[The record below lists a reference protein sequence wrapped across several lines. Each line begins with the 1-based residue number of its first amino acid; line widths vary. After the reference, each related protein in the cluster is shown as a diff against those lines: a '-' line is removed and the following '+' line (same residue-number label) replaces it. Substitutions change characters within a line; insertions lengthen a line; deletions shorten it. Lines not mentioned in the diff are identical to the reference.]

1 MKQTTTSII
10 RTLIFI
16 MLICKFNNI
25 YAMNHKD
32 SLYLPY
38 FVKDGNVCVLHS
50 SATDHYIERELSEYI
65 EQKLPIIRYDC
76 TSFLFFIQM
85 KINKK
90 GQAKRLTLLNRK
102 SFKNNMLA
110 WEDVK
115 KIIRNIDFHPAVRG
129 KPINYDLKFY
139 LRLVFY

>member
-1 MKQTTTSII
+1 
-10 RTLIFI
+10 
-16 MLICKFNNI
+16 
-25 YAMNHKD
+25 MNHKD

-50 SATDHYIERELSEYI
+50 SVTDHYIERELSEYI

-76 TSFLFFIQM
+76 TSFRFFIQM

-90 GQAKRLTLLNRK
+90 GQVKRLKLLNRK
-102 SFKNNMLA
+102 SFKNNMVA

-115 KIIRNIDFHPAVRG
+115 KIIRNIDFHTAIRR
-129 KPINYDLKFY
+129 KPINYNLKFY

>member
-1 MKQTTTSII
+1 
-10 RTLIFI
+10 
-16 MLICKFNNI
+16 
-25 YAMNHKD
+25 MNHKD

-50 SATDHYIERELSEYI
+50 SVTDHYIERELSEYI

-76 TSFLFFIQM
+76 TSFRFFIQM

-90 GQAKRLTLLNRK
+90 GQAKRLKLLNRK
-102 SFKNNMLA
+102 DFKNNMVA

-115 KIIRNIDFHPAVRG
+115 KNHSQYRFPSRCKRKAY
-129 KPINYDLKFY
+129 KL
-139 LRLVFY
+139 

>member
-25 YAMNHKD
+25 YATNHKD
-32 SLYLPY
+32 SLHLPY

-50 SATDHYIERELSEYI
+50 SVTDHYIERELSEYI

-76 TSFLFFIQM
+76 TSFRFFIQM

-90 GQAKRLTLLNRK
+90 GQAKRLKLLNRK
-102 SFKNNMLA
+102 SFKNNMVA

-115 KIIRNIDFHPAVRG
+115 KIIRNIDFHPAIRR

>member
-16 MLICKFNNI
+16 MFFCKFNNI

-50 SATDHYIERELSEYI
+50 SVTDHYIERELSEYI

-76 TSFLFFIQM
+76 TSFRFFIQM

-90 GQAKRLTLLNRK
+90 GQAKRLKLLK
-102 SFKNNMLA
+102 VSKTT
-110 WEDVK
+110 W
-115 KIIRNIDFHPAVRG
+115 
-129 KPINYDLKFY
+129 
-139 LRLVFY
+139 

>member
-1 MKQTTTSII
+1 
-10 RTLIFI
+10 
-16 MLICKFNNI
+16 
-25 YAMNHKD
+25 MNHKD

-50 SATDHYIERELSEYI
+50 SVTDHYIERELSEYI

-76 TSFLFFIQM
+76 TSFRFFIQM

-90 GQAKRLTLLNRK
+90 GQAKRLKLLNRK
-102 SFKNNMLA
+102 DFKNNMVA

-115 KIIRNIDFHPAVRG
+115 KSFAI
-129 KPINYDLKFY
+129 
-139 LRLVFY
+139 